1 MKPRLILALL
11 ALVSTSALAQEN
23 EIVNLRFEVRAD
35 YMQEYVDE
43 SKIHDNSGFK
53 GKYLNIRMDG
63 NITDGL
69 SYSFRHRLNRLN
81 SSESFFNATDWITLT
96 YHKANWGF
104 SA

>member
-53 GKYLNIRMDG
+53 G
-63 NITDGL
+63 
-69 SYSFRHRLNRLN
+69 
-81 SSESFFNATDWITLT
+81 
-96 YHKANWGF
+96 
-104 SA
+104 